1 VIYVSGIAF
10 GISQKTRLKMDKFL
24 QAIGFTRTSATEKG
38 RKIYQLQNP
47 DGSPRWLWNAENPKP
62 DFLRFYAVS
71 NLRSNVFS
79 ILIKGIFFLKL
90 QHLFFKK
97 NSISVLEDDSHI
109 LFHYL
114 KSHFA
119 LFTGTEG
126 PNRKLVLFANK
137 QFIKIAL
144 NENSSRLIE
153 QEKAILHQVNRGQY
167 LEIPNCKNIGDGIL
181 ALSDL
186 GDKGK
191 RINTFTLLHAK
202 ALKELTQYKLRENL
216 PFSNTEIYQNCL
228 QNLDIEKEV
237 SFDKVPKQLTDNLKT
252 LAISL
257 SKQTI
262 ITHFAH
268 GDFTPWNCFVEGEK
282 IRLYDFELAH
292 ENMPF
297 GFDAFHFVM
306 QQGILV
312 DHLPYKAI
320 KPKLIAAF
328 EVLSQ
333 EANSSNMDFNACYKA
348 YLLVNTSYYLRIYS
362 QQEKWHTQVNWLLNT
377 WNESISDVLSST
389 ESQRSLLIGNV
400 FDFVQNQKYAAIK
413 FPNIHPTSLSEYADI
428 DLLIE
433 KSTAQNLLQYL
444 KQHILVKRLNIQP
457 QSHMMSIVAVLQDGS
472 LLALDLIW
480 QLKRKSLAFM
490 NVSEAINR
498 SERND
503 FGVKTLNLSDTKTF
517 LKHFY
522 GLNFSPIPD
531 RYMHFFEKGE
541 SAQMDQAMLKEEVA
555 LMPENN
561 GLSGLTNKMNY
572 SLDVLR
578 NIFHQKGIIITFS
591 GVDGA
596 GKSTIIAHTK
606 KELEKKLRKKVV
618 VIRHRPSVLP
628 ILSAITQGK
637 EKAELKAA
645 NTLPRQ
651 GQNNNWVS
659 SLLRFGYY
667 YTDYLFGQFY
677 VYIRHVMRGEVV
689 LYDRYYFDFIS
700 DSLRSNIRLP
710 KWLTKAGYKLLLQP
724 HLNFFL
730 FADVQTILNR
740 KKELDAEAIAT
751 LTKDYLNLF
760 TELEKKTQGKYFPI
774 ENLQLHETMA
784 IITSKAQIQL
794 I

>member
-1 VIYVSGIAF
+1 
-10 GISQKTRLKMDKFL
+10 MDQFL
-24 QAIGFTRTSATEKG
+24 QALGFTRTSEKTEG
-38 RKIYQLQNP
+38 RKLYVLHNP
-47 DGSPRWLWNAENPKP
+47 DGSPRWIWNAENPNP

-79 ILIKGIFFLKL
+79 ILIKAIFFLKL
-90 QHLFFKK
+90 QHLFFKQ
-97 NSISVLEDDSHI
+97 NSLFVLAEETHI
-109 LFHYL
+109 LNPYL
-114 KSHFA
+114 KSNFA
-119 LFTGTEG
+119 LFTGTAG
-126 PNRKLVLFANK
+126 PNRKLVLFAK
-137 QFIKIAL
+137 QKFVKIAL
-144 NENSSRLIE
+144 NENSTGLIE
-153 QEKAILHQVNRGQY
+153 QEKANLQQVNGGKY
-167 LEIPNCKNIGDGIL
+167 LEIPSSKSLGNGIL

-186 GDKGK
+186 GSWGK
-191 RINTFTLLHAK
+191 RINSFTPLHAK
-202 ALKELTQYKLRENL
+202 ALQELTQNKLRENIL
-216 PFSNTEIYQNCL
+216 FGKTEIYQNCL
-228 QNLDIEKEV
+228 QNLEIEKET
-237 SFDKVPKQLTDNLKT
+237 SFDLLPKQLVENLRT

-257 SKQTI
+257 SRQTI
-262 ITHFAH
+262 PTHFAH
-268 GDFTPWNCFVEGEK
+268 GDFTPWNCFVEEEK
-282 IRLYDFELAH
+282 ISLYDFELAH

-312 DHLPYKAI
+312 DHLPYQAI
-320 KPKLIAAF
+320 KPKLVAAF
-328 EVLSQ
+328 ELLTK
-333 EANSSNMDFNACYKA
+333 EENRSNLDFDACFKA

-377 WNESISDVLSST
+377 WNEAISDALSSA
-389 ESQRSLLIGNV
+389 ESHRSLLIGNV
-400 FDFVQNQKYAAIK
+400 FDFVQNQQYAAIK
-413 FPNIHPTSLSEYADI
+413 FLNTHPKSLSEYADI
-428 DLLIE
+428 DLLTE
-433 KSTAQNLLQYL
+433 KTTAQTLLQYL
-444 KQHILVKRLNIQP
+444 KQHILVKRVNIQP
-457 QSHMMSIVAVLQDGS
+457 QSHMMSMVAVLQDGS
-472 LLALDLIW
+472 LLALDLIR

-490 NVSEAINR
+490 KVSEVINR

-503 FGVKTLNLSDTKTF
+503 YGVKILNLSDTQTF
-517 LKHFY
+517 LKYFY

-531 RYMHFFEKGE
+531 RYLHYFEKEE
-541 SAQMDQAMLKEEVA
+541 SANIDHTILSAQVA
-555 LMPENN
+555 SMPENR
-561 GLSGLTNKMNY
+561 GMSGLISKVNY
-572 SLDVLR
+572 GLDVLR

-596 GKSTIIAHTK
+596 GKSTIIEHTK

-618 VIRHRPSVLP
+618 VIRHRPSILP

-651 GQNNNWVS
+651 GQNNNWIS

-677 VYIRHVMRGEVV
+677 VYVKHVMRGEVV
-689 LYDRYYFDFIS
+689 LYDRYYFDFIN

-730 FADVQTILNR
+730 YADAETILKR

-751 LTKDYLNLF
+751 LTKDYLSLF
-760 TELEKKTQGKYFPI
+760 SDLDKKAKGKYFPI
-774 ENLQLHETMA
+774 ENLHLQETMA

-794 I
+794 V

>member
-1 VIYVSGIAF
+1 
-10 GISQKTRLKMDKFL
+10 MDKFL
-24 QAIGFTRTSATEKG
+24 QALGFIRISASEKG

-47 DGSPRWLWNAENPKP
+47 DGSPRWMWNAENPNP
-62 DFLRFYAVS
+62 DFLRFYAVT
-71 NLRSNVFS
+71 NFRSNVFS
-79 ILIKGIFFLKL
+79 ILIKAIFLLKL

-97 NSISVLEDDSHI
+97 NSLSVLADETHI
-109 LFHYL
+109 LNPYL
-114 KSHFA
+114 KSNFA
-119 LFTGTEG
+119 LFTGTAG
-126 PNRKLVLFANK
+126 PNRKLVLFANQ
-137 QFIKIAL
+137 QFVKIAL
-144 NENSSRLIE
+144 NDNSTRLIE
-153 QEKAILHQVNRGQY
+153 QEKFILDQLNFGQY
-167 LEIPNCKNIGDGIL
+167 LDIPLPKSIGNGIL

-186 GDKGK
+186 GSRGK
-191 RINTFTLLHAK
+191 RINTFTLFHAK
-202 ALKELTQYKLRENL
+202 VLQELTQNKLRKNIL
-216 PFSNTEIYQNCL
+216 FGKTEIYQNCL
-228 QNLDIEKEV
+228 QNFEIEKEI
-237 SFDKVPKQLTDNLKT
+237 SFDQIPKQLTENLKT
-252 LAISL
+252 LANSL
-257 SKQTI
+257 SKQPVPTN
-262 ITHFAH
+262 FAH

-282 IRLYDFELAH
+282 ISLYDFELAH

-328 EVLSQ
+328 EVISQ
-333 EANSSNMDFNACYKA
+333 EEKRPYKDFDACFKA

-362 QQEKWHTQVNWLLNT
+362 QQEKWHPQVNWLLNT
-377 WNESISDVLSST
+377 WNDAISDVLSYK
-389 ESQRSLLIGNV
+389 ENARSLLIGNV

-413 FPNIHPTSLSEYADI
+413 FPNIHPKSLSEYTDI
-428 DLLIE
+428 DLLTE
-433 KSTAQNLLQYL
+433 QSTAQNLLHYL
-444 KQHILVKRLNIQP
+444 RQHILVKRVNIQTK
-457 QSHMMSIVAVLQDGS
+457 SHMLSILAVLQDGS

-490 NVSEAINR
+490 KVSEAINR
-498 SERND
+498 LERNA
-503 FGVKTLNLSDTKTF
+503 FGVKILSLSDTQTF
-517 LKHFY
+517 LKYFY
-522 GLNFSPIPD
+522 GLNFSNIPD
-531 RYMHFFEKGE
+531 RYLYYFEKE
-541 SAQMDQAMLKEEVA
+541 ECASIDHAMLRNQVA
-555 LMPENN
+555 SMPENK
-561 GLSGLTNKMNY
+561 GLSGLINKVNY
-572 SLDVLR
+572 GLDVLR

-651 GQNNNWVS
+651 GQNNNWIS

-689 LYDRYYFDFIS
+689 LYDRYYFDFIN

-730 FADVQTILNR
+730 YADAQTILNR
-740 KKELDAEAIAT
+740 KKELDAEAIT
-751 LTKDYLNLF
+751 YLTEEYLNLF
-760 TELEKKTQGKYFPI
+760 NDLDKKAKGKYFPI

-784 IITSKAQIQL
+784 LITSKAQTQL
-794 I
+794 V

>member
-1 VIYVSGIAF
+1 
-10 GISQKTRLKMDKFL
+10 MDKFL
-24 QAIGFTRTSATEKG
+24 QALGFIRISATEKG

-47 DGSPRWLWNAENPKP
+47 DGSPRWMWNAENPNP

-71 NLRSNVFS
+71 SLRSKVFS
-79 ILIKGIFFLKL
+79 ILIKTIFFLKL

-97 NSISVLEDDSHI
+97 NSFSVIEDDSHI
-109 LFHYL
+109 LVPYL

-126 PNRKLVLFANK
+126 PNRKLVLFSNQ
-137 QFIKIAL
+137 QFVKIAL
-144 NENSSRLIE
+144 NENSSSLLA
-153 QEKAILHQVNRGQY
+153 QEKSMLNQVKGGQY
-167 LEIPNCKNIGDGIL
+167 LEIPSPKNIGNGIL

-186 GDKGK
+186 GSRGK
-191 RINTFTLLHAK
+191 RINTFTPLHAK
-202 ALKELTQYKLRENL
+202 ALQELTQNKHRENIL
-216 PFSNTEIYQNCL
+216 FGKTEIYQNCL
-228 QNLDIEKEV
+228 QNLEIEKEI
-237 SFDKVPKQLTDNLKT
+237 SFDQVPKQLVENLAT
-252 LAISL
+252 LANSL
-257 SKQTI
+257 SRQYI
-262 ITHFAH
+262 PTHFAH

-320 KPKLIAAF
+320 KPKLIATF

-333 EANSSNMDFNACYKA
+333 DANRSKLDFDTCFKA

-362 QQEKWHTQVNWLLNT
+362 QQEKWHIQVNWLLNT
-377 WNESISDVLSST
+377 WNEAVIDMLLIS
-389 ESQRSLLIGNV
+389 ENPRALLIGNV

-428 DLLIE
+428 DLLTE
-433 KSTAQNLLQYL
+433 KATAKSLLSYL
-444 KQHILVKRLNIQP
+444 KQHILVKRVNIQQ
-457 QSHMMSIVAVLQDGS
+457 QSHMLSIVVVLQDGN

-480 QLKRKSLAFM
+480 QLKRKSLEFM
-490 NVSEAINR
+490 KVSEAVKR
-498 SERND
+498 SIENG
-503 FGVKTLNLSDTKTF
+503 FGIKTLNQGDTQTY
-517 LKHFY
+517 LKYFY
-522 GLNFSPIPD
+522 GLNFSSIPEQ
-531 RYMHFFEKGE
+531 YMHYFNKGNE
-541 SAQMDQAMLKEEVA
+541 AIFDQALLRRQVA
-555 LMPENN
+555 SLPENS
-561 GLSGLTNKMNY
+561 GLSGWFNKLNY
-572 SLDVLR
+572 ALDVLK
-578 NIFHQKGIIITFS
+578 NTFNQKGLIITFS

-596 GKSTIIAHTK
+596 GKSTIIEHTK

-637 EKAELKAA
+637 EKAEQKAA

-651 GQNNNWVS
+651 GQNNSWIS

-677 VYIRHVMRGEVV
+677 VYIKYVMRGEVV
-689 LYDRYYFDFIS
+689 LYDRYYFDFIN

-724 HLNFFL
+724 NLNFFL
-730 FADVQTILNR
+730 YADAETILKR
-740 KKELDAEAIAT
+740 KKELDEEAITT

-760 TELEKKTQGKYFPI
+760 SELDKKTQGKYFPI
-774 ENLQLHETMA
+774 ENLQLHDTMTF
-784 IITSKAQIQL
+784 ITSKVQTQL
-794 I
+794 V

>member
-1 VIYVSGIAF
+1 
-10 GISQKTRLKMDKFL
+10 MDKVL
-24 QAIGFTRTSATEKG
+24 QAIGFTRISATEKG

-47 DGSPRWLWNAENPKP
+47 DGSPRWLWNSENPKP

-90 QHLFFKK
+90 QHFFFKK
-97 NSISVLEDDSHI
+97 NSFSLLEDETHI
-109 LFHYL
+109 LNPNL
-114 KSHFA
+114 KRNFA
-119 LFTGTEG
+119 LFTGTAG
-126 PNRKLVLFANK
+126 PNRKLVLFANQ
-137 QFIKIAL
+137 QFVKIAL
-144 NENSSRLIE
+144 NDNSTRLIE
-153 QEKAILHQVNRGQY
+153 QEKAMLDQVNGGQY
-167 LEIPNCKNIGDGIL
+167 LEIPFPKSIENGIL

-186 GDKGK
+186 GNRGK

-216 PFSNTEIYQNCL
+216 PFGKTEIYQNCL

-312 DHLPYKAI
+312 DHLPYQAI
-320 KPKLIAAF
+320 KARLIAAF

-333 EANSSNMDFNACYKA
+333 EANRYSMDFDICFKA

-377 WNESISDVLSST
+377 WNEAISDVLCST
-389 ESQRSLLIGNV
+389 ESLRSLLIGNV

-413 FPNIHPTSLSEYADI
+413 FPNIHPKSLSEYADI
-428 DLLIE
+428 DLLTE

-444 KQHILVKRLNIQP
+444 KQHILVKRVNIQP
-457 QSHMMSIVAVLQDGS
+457 QSHMQNMVVVLQDGS

-480 QLKRKSLAFM
+480 QLKRKSLEFM
-490 NVSEAINR
+490 KVSEAINR

-503 FGVKTLNLSDTKTF
+503 FGVKILNPSDTQTF
-517 LKHFY
+517 LKYFY
-522 GLNFSPIPD
+522 GLNLTTIPD
-531 RYMHFFEKGE
+531 RYMNFFEKQE
-541 SAQMDQAMLKEEVA
+541 SASIDHAMLSAQVA
-555 LMPENN
+555 SMHENS
-561 GLSGLTNKMNY
+561 GLSGLINKVNY
-572 SLDVLR
+572 GLDVLR
-578 NIFHQKGIIITFS
+578 NTFHQKGIIITFS

-596 GKSTIIAHTK
+596 GKSTIIEHTK

-637 EKAELKAA
+637 EKAEQKAA

-651 GQNNNWVS
+651 GQNNNRIS

-667 YTDYLFGQFY
+667 YTDYLLGQFY
-677 VYIRHVMRGEVV
+677 VYVKHVMRGEVV
-689 LYDRYYFDFIS
+689 LYDRYYFDFIN

-730 FADVQTILNR
+730 YADAETILSR
-740 KKELDAEAIAT
+740 KKELDAEAITT
-751 LTKDYLNLF
+751 LTKDYLSLF
-760 TELEKKTQGKYFPI
+760 TELDKKTQGKYFPI
-774 ENLQLHETMA
+774 ENLQLHDTMA
-784 IITSKAQIQL
+784 FITSKAQTQL
-794 I
+794 V